1 MLPELRTTSMRYLV
15 PYDFSA
21 ISKTALDH
29 ALSLSK
35 IDNGNIELLHII
47 KDESKRVEAEVKF
60 AELLRGIEEKEKV
73 STKVREGDIYKDIAK
88 EASEGNFQLFV
99 MGTHGAKG
107 LQKLLGSHALKVI
120 TSSATPFIITQTKGP
135 TESVNRIVLPVDL
148 SNERI
153 QIAKFA
159 SDIAQKFNAE
169 IHIVSQPKSDE
180 FLANKLKNNITK
192 VKRKLKSTEVKYE
205 VHTLKGEDSFYKE
218 IIDYGR
224 DHNADMF
231 AISYYPET
239 LLPQFEKFSQELITN
254 DLEIPVLIVDAEEL
268 IGVKTNYSFIG
279 I

>member
-1 MLPELRTTSMRYLV
+1 MRYLV
-15 PYDFSA
+15 PYDFSS

-29 ALSLSK
+29 ALSFSK
-35 IDNGNIELLHII
+35 IDNGSIELLHII
-47 KDESKRVEAEVKF
+47 KDESKRVEAEAKF
-60 AELLRGIEEKEKV
+60 TELLAGLEGKEKV
-73 STKVREGDIYKDIAK
+73 CTKVREGDIYTDIAN
-88 EASEGNFQLFV
+88 EAKEGNFQLFV

-120 TSSATPFIITQTKGP
+120 TSSATPFIVTQSKGP
-135 TESVNRIVLPVDL
+135 LDSINRIVLPVDL

-159 SDIAQKFNAE
+159 SDIAKKFEAE
-169 IHIVSQPKSDE
+169 IHIVSQPKTDE
-180 FLANKLKNNITK
+180 FLANRLKNNITK
-192 VKRKLKSTEVKYE
+192 VKRKLQSTGVKYE

-218 IIDYGR
+218 IINYGAE
-224 DHNADMF
+224 HNADLF